1 MVLEKVDT
9 RGQGCAGDRKEQ
21 GEQYSAE
28 SARQMNFHIIWQI
41 MSYRRSRKEKQ
52 EGAKAVRREAHGGMK
67 TPQED

>member
-1 MVLEKVDT
+1 
-9 RGQGCAGDRKEQ
+9 
-21 GEQYSAE
+21 
-28 SARQMNFHIIWQI
+28 MNFHIIWQI